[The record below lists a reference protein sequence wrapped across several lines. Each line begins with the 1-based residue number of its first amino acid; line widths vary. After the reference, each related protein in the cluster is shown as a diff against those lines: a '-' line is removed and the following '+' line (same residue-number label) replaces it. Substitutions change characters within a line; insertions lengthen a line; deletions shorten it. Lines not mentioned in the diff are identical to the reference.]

1 MGVSENGNIMS
12 KSLLGKNM
20 MTLVKAQ
27 GLRNKCDKRGLFQKT
42 YKTYKLGFQG
52 DWGGKWSGLYSL
64 KVSSYIAGRRFE
76 RSKSKYGKTGY
87 NFSNLGTRW

>member
-27 GLRNKCDKRGLFQKT
+27 GLRNKCDKRGLFKKT

-52 DWGGKWSGLYSL
+52 D
-64 KVSSYIAGRRFE
+64 
-76 RSKSKYGKTGY
+76 
-87 NFSNLGTRW
+87 